1 MSTLQKIN
9 EDRTFLR
16 AQLALWAV
24 KVALEISEPGTI
36 NSVPELRSTFQLIVK
51 MMREDDDLQVL
62 PEYGV
67 ALRTAR
73 FLAGKGGSVA
83 VSEVLRALADG
94 EGEPSGSPQNLF
106 EMTWK
111 AIAVQVAN

>member
-16 AQLALWAV
+16 AQLALWSV
-24 KVALEISEPGTI
+24 NVALEVAEPGTL
-36 NSVPELRSTFQLIVK
+36 NSVPELRSTFALIVT
-51 MMREDDDLQVL
+51 MMRKDDELRDL

-67 ALRTAR
+67 GLRTAR
-73 FLAGKGGSVA
+73 FLAGKGGAVS

-94 EGEPSGSPQNLF
+94 EGEPSGSPENLF
-106 EMTWK
+106 ENTWK
-111 AIAVQVAN
+111 AVAAQVSN